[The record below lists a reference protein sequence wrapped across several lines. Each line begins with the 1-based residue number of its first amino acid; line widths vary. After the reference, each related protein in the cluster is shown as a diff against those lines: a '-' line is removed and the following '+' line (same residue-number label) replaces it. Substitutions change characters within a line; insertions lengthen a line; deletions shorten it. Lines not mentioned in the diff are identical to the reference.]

1 MTFYVIVMVFSTGHL
16 CIPSPHRIQI
26 LETKVEFLMELICG
40 GQNMSSLWMLNFTEE
55 GLATFTELK

>member
-1 MTFYVIVMVFSTGHL
+1 MVFSTGHL
-16 CIPSPHRIQI
+16 CIPSPHCIQI